1 MPTTPLPR
9 RVLRA
14 RTAAV
19 LVTCVLTGLSG
30 CAGAGRPSAGEVI
43 ERLNAVGIACQQQQ
57 EPLDIRGVQQ
67 VNASCLTEAG
77 REIGVLTFD
86 SDDAQEAFL
95 GDAAS
100 RLSGSFPVL
109 VYDYGYVLLVPDAE
123 LGTRVAR
130 RMDARPFRIGA

>member
-9 RVLRA
+9 RVLRT

-19 LVTCVLTGLSG
+19 LVTFVLATLSG
-30 CAGAGRPSAGEVI
+30 CAGAGRPGAGEVI

-57 EPLDIRGVQQ
+57 EPLDIRGAQQ
-67 VNASCLTEAG
+67 TDASCLTEDG
-77 REIGVLTFD
+77 REIGVLTYD

-95 GDAAS
+95 ADAAS
-100 RLSGSFPVL
+100 RLFRSFPVL
-109 VYDYGYVLLVPDAE
+109 VYDYGYVLLVPDVQ

-130 RMDARPFRIGA
+130 RMDARSYRIGA